1 MKGDMVT
8 DSWFTSL
15 RSVWKTGAEADKPV
29 IGILAFEVAGLML
42 KVANLWHYLSNKEI
56 LMLKEQI
63 VNSVGAKRLVSEDD
77 DYMMELALDEI
88 IENLGHLARSVVRL
102 GKRCTN
108 PVYYRLEQFFKD
120 PIQHGFQ
127 WFGWEYRLK
136 KMERKVKKMERFV
149 AATTQL
155 SQEQEVLAELEQ
167 TLRRMQLNAP
177 LNRVKLLEFRQK
189 VTCQRQEVRNLK
201 EMSPWNRSYDYIVR
215 LLARS
220 LFTIL
225 ERLKHVFGV
234 KQMAYVEGNDDC
246 EYKSFDS
253 LPHSHSF
260 SAHMHSSVYP
270 SESNLCG
277 FYSGPLKK
285 SVLNADK
292 IRMKNIQQ
300 HDQHASSI
308 QHGKLQHSKTK
319 RLSYGGSFKGCMVSG
334 IDSPI
339 EERCKPTVGGSMWL
353 RNATIRNINA
363 RENTNMGPLSSSNR
377 IYVKLLLFNSRNK
390 LLMAC
395 SSTLGGAALALH
407 YANII
412 VLIEKLASLP
422 HLISLDERDD
432 LYSMLPTTIR
442 AALRARFKSY
452 SIIKASPFYDPAIA
466 MEWNLAVLRILE
478 WLVPLA
484 QNTLK
489 WHSDRNIEK
498 QQEVS
503 STNVLLVQTLY
514 FADQAKTEA
523 VITELLMGLSYMC
536 RIGEVKDRVLLQ
548 TSTVSKNCD
557 YMLRKK

>member
-1 MKGDMVT
+1 MKEDMVT
-8 DSWFTSL
+8 NSWFSSL
-15 RSVWKTGAEADKPV
+15 WSGWKTGAETDKPV

-42 KVANLWHYLSNKEI
+42 KVANLWHSLSDEEI
-56 LMLKEQI
+56 ITLKEQI
-63 VNSVGAKRLVSEDD
+63 VNSVGAKRLVSDDD

-108 PVYYRLEQFFKD
+108 PVYHRLEQFFKD
-120 PIQHGFQ
+120 PIQNGFQ

-155 SQEQEVLAELEQ
+155 SQELEVLAELEQ
-167 TLRRMQLNAP
+167 TLRRMQLNER
-177 LNRVKLLEFRQK
+177 LSRVKYLEFQQK

-220 LFTIL
+220 LLTIL

-234 KQMAYVEGNDDC
+234 NQMAYVEGNDDC
-246 EYKSFDS
+246 QYRSSDS
-253 LPHSHSF
+253 LPHSRSF
-260 SAHMHSSVYP
+260 SAHMHSSFYP

-285 SVLNADK
+285 PGMNADK

-300 HDQHASSI
+300 HDQHALSI
-308 QHGKLQHSKTK
+308 QHRKLQHSKTK
-319 RLSYGGSFKGCMVSG
+319 RLSHGGSFKGCMVGG

-339 EERCKPTVGGSMWL
+339 EERCKPTVGGSMRL
-353 RNATIRNINA
+353 INATIRNMNTT
-363 RENTNMGPLSSSNR
+363 ENTNMGPLASTNR

-390 LLMAC
+390 LLKAR

-412 VLIEKLASLP
+412 VLIEELASSP
-422 HLISLDERDD
+422 HLITLDARDD

-452 SIIKASPFYDPAIA
+452 SKIKDSSIYDPAIA
-466 MEWNLAVLRILE
+466 MEWNLAVMRILE

-484 QNTLK
+484 QNMIK

-503 STNVLLVQTLY
+503 STSVLLVQTLY

-523 VITELLMGLSYMC
+523 AITELLMGLSYMC
-536 RIGEVKDRVLLQ
+536 RIGELKGKVSLQ
-548 TSTVSKNCD
+548 TSTVSPNCD
-557 YMLRKK
+557 DMLRKE